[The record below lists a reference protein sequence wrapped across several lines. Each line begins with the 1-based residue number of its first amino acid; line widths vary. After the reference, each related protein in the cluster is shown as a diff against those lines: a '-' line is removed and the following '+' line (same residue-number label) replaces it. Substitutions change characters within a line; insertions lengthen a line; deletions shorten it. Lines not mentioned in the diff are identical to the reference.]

1 MKSSSMN
8 KSYYMIVKLFLCYDV
23 KSNKQTNKQNKQ
35 TRNQSTEN
43 TDEQRSRYNKYI
55 KPCMFI

>member
-1 MKSSSMN
+1 MN

-23 KSNKQTNKQNKQ
+23 KSNKQKMNS
-35 TRNQSTEN
+35 RNQSTEN
-43 TDEQRSRYNKYI
+43 TDGQRSRYNKYI

>member
-1 MKSSSMN
+1 MVNMKSSSMN

-23 KSNKQTNKQNKQ
+23 KSNKQKMNS
-35 TRNQSTEN
+35 RNQSTEN
-43 TDEQRSRYNKYI
+43 TDGQRSRYNKYI